1 MRVRDR
7 VRLPLLASLL
17 FSAALGVQGWSGGH
31 RARLSADLLAHEA
44 RHTSKRVRV
53 IVHGGSTEIQALA
66 ARHHLTVIRQL
77 DEAAVLAV
85 NSTELSELA
94 ADGSVDHVSPDS
106 RVRLLMSVST
116 ISTGAT
122 QVRNGTWGLLGL
134 VGAYPAVNGQGIGVA
149 VLDSGI
155 SPHAALRNVVANVNF
170 VTGTSQTVDVFGHG
184 THVAGIVGGTN
195 AKYTSLYTGGIAP
208 GAQIVNVRVLG
219 PDGTGLTSDV
229 IAGMEWAIN
238 NRARYNIRV
247 INLSL
252 GHPVTEP
259 SATDPLCE
267 EVAKATSLGIVVVA
281 AAFAWLAV
289 HFVHTDTHLSFTQ
302 PLDIDLGQTG
312 LVLWAVLV
320 IYATANA
327 VNLTDGLDGLATG
340 SAALTFAAFMIIA
353 FTEFR
358 HPDIYGVL
366 PAQALDQAVVAAAMF
381 GACAGFLWWNAAPA
395 RVFMGDTGSLA
406 IGGAMAGLA
415 LLTRTH
421 LLLPLL
427 AGLPAIEALSVIA
440 QVVSYRG
447 FRKRVL
453 RMAPIHHHF
462 EVGGWSE
469 FTVIVR
475 FWLFGGICVAL
486 GVGIFYADFL
496 RHGVNLG

>member
-1 MRVRDR
+1 MIAMLMAAGAAFV
-7 VRLPLLASLL
+7 VTVFFTPLL
-17 FSAALGVQGWSGGH
+17 
-31 RARLSADLLAHEA
+31 
-44 RHTSKRVRV
+44 
-53 IVHGGSTEIQALA
+53 
-66 ARHHLTVIRQL
+66 IRQL
-77 DEAAVLAV
+77 
-85 NSTELSELA
+85 
-94 ADGSVDHVSPDS
+94 
-106 RVRLLMSVST
+106 RIR
-116 ISTGAT
+116 
-122 QVRNGTWGLLGL
+122 
-134 VGAYPAVNGQGIGVA
+134 GIGQQIRDDGPIEHPHVA
-149 VLDSGI
+149 KAGTPTMGGI
-155 SPHAALRNVVANVNF
+155 AIVVATVVGYLF
-170 VTGTSQTVDVFGHG
+170 AHIRRTSIAFATPGWALIALIVGL
-184 THVAGIVGGTN
+184 GIVGWIDD
-195 AKYTSLYTGGIAP
+195 Y
-208 GAQIVNVRVLG
+208 LG
-219 PDGTGLTSDV
+219 V
-229 IAGMEWAIN
+229 
-238 NRARYNIRV
+238 RARR
-247 INLSL
+247 NLGL
-252 GHPVTEP
+252 RKRGKT
-259 SATDPLCE
+259 
-267 EVAKATSLGIVVVA
+267 LGIVVVA